1 MDSTIPD
8 FATPRLRNRG
18 THLCTRFF
26 RPTLAREARDRLV
39 ASYGDV
45 DFKDADIV
53 VCLGGDGFMLETLHR
68 TLSRDVP
75 VYGMNCGS
83 VGFLMNAFLEADL
96 PERLARAQEVVLHP
110 LRMHAITRTGA
121 VEEALALNEVS
132 LLRQLRQTA
141 KIRITID
148 GRVRLAELV
157 CDGVLVSTP
166 AGSTAYNL
174 SAHGP
179 IVPLSANL
187 LPLTPIS
194 AFRPRRWRGALLPS
208 TADVVFE
215 ILERDK
221 RPVSAVADFTEVR
234 DVASV
239 AVSEDRTVKTT
250 ILFDPDQDCRSGSW
264 RNNSPSDCSAP
275 GPSRPCISSGGAFQI
290 FGLVVHRHRGGG

>member
-1 MDSTIPD
+1 MTITAPSPSPAGMGAVLTPYLSSPVERIA
-8 FATPRLRNRG
+8 FAAA
-18 THLCTRFF
+18 
-26 RPTLAREARDRLV
+26 PTKLATESRDRLV
-39 ASYGDV
+39 NRHGDCG
-45 DFKDADIV
+45 FADADVI

-68 TLSRDVP
+68 LLGHAASKP
-75 VYGMNCGS
+75 VFGMNCGS
-83 VGFLMNAFLEADL
+83 VGFLMNSYAEDDL
-96 PERLARAQEVVLHP
+96 PQRLSRAQPAILHP
-110 LRMHAITRTGA
+110 LRMHAVTQTGS

-132 LLRQLRQTA
+132 LLRQLRQAA
-141 KIRITID
+141 KIRITVD
-148 GRVRLAELV
+148 GRVRLRELV

-208 TADVVFE
+208 TVDVLFE
-215 ILERDK
+215 VLEAEK

-239 AVSEDRTVKTT
+239 ALSEDRTVITT
-250 ILFDPDQDCRSGSW
+250 VLFDPEQ
-264 RNNSPSDCSAP
+264 
-275 GPSRPCISSGGAFQI
+275 
-290 FGLVVHRHRGGG
+290 GLSERIIAEQFTV